1 MRYPLYDV
9 RKKTR
14 SPIQVDFLEDV
25 VVKTYLPDA
34 LLPAINRD
42 KFQRE
47 INAYKSLKLLNAEFV
62 PDLLSYDKTKYSLTI
77 ERIMGGDLCSILE
90 KDENIDFEAIISQLV
105 KIDDFLFKNQINYLN
120 SSPKDVVYDNEE
132 NKIYI
137 IDFEY
142 TFVNEPFQ
150 QILFDCMF
158 HARMMRV
165 TNTVRRDHF
174 LYLLKKRRSDFTRYY
189 YRKIKNRMKSKFAA
203 FFYAVREK
211 RRLWKRN

>member
-1 MRYPLYDV
+1 MRYPFHDD
-9 RKKTR
+9 RKKFC

-25 VVKTYLPDA
+25 VVKTYLSNP
-34 LLPAINRD
+34 LLPAINRE

-47 INAYKSLKLLNAEFV
+47 IIAYKRLKLLNAEFV
-62 PDLLSYDKTKYSLTI
+62 PDLLSYDKAKYSLTI
-77 ERIMGGDLCSILE
+77 ERIMGGDLCNILE
-90 KDENIDFEAIISQLV
+90 KDENIDFDSIISQLI

-120 SSPKDVVYDNEE
+120 SSPKDVVYDSED

-150 QILFDCMF
+150 QILFDRMF

-165 TNTVRRDHF
+165 INTVRRDRF

-189 YRKIKNRMKSKFAA
+189 YRKIKNRMNSNLAA
-203 FFYAVREK
+203 LSYK
-211 RRLWKRN
+211 IWGK

>member
-1 MRYPLYDV
+1 MRYPLHED
-9 RKKTR
+9 RKKTC

-25 VVKTYLPDA
+25 VIKTYLPSA
-34 LLPAINRD
+34 ILPAINRE

-47 INAYKSLKLLNAEFV
+47 IIAYKSLKLLNAEFV

-77 ERIMGGDLCSILE
+77 ERIMGGDLCNILE
-90 KDENIDFEAIISQLV
+90 KDENIDFDSIISQLV
-105 KIDDFLFKNQINYLN
+105 KLDDFLFKNKINYLN

-137 IDFEY
+137 LDFEY

-174 LYLLKKRRSDFTRYY
+174 LYLLKKRKGDFTRYY
-189 YRKIKNRMKSKFAA
+189 YRKLKNRMNSKLAA
-203 FFYAVREK
+203 LLYAVREGK
-211 RRLWKRN
+211 KLWKRN